1 MTNHSD
7 NCDSGFHH
15 KSSIED
21 DVLHYFGCL
30 RFDERQAFFE
40 GLNKADKLT
49 LRIVEEEARIFK
61 LREAFEA
68 DGSNTPR
75 GKLLVRFKV
84 TRNHWSRPTA
94 RSRSEALPQAPTQVD
109 RASHQKLE
117 KNNIDLDDF
126 NANLIYFKGARP
138 YDHPDFPDEKF
149 PNQKIPLRQ
158 LLKEDK
164 EKNPLMRECEKDMI
178 RYFHLPANNM
188 VWVEVRF
195 YSCRR
200 VFTKTP

>member
-1 MTNHSD
+1 MTNYSD

-30 RFDERQAFFE
+30 RFEDRPAFFE
-40 GLNKADKLT
+40 GLNETDKLR
-49 LRIVEEEARIFK
+49 LRIAEEEARISK
-61 LREAFEA
+61 LREAFEV

-94 RSRSEALPQAPTQVD
+94 RSRSEAPPQAQTREAQ
-109 RASHQKLE
+109 ASQQKQE
-117 KNNIDLDDF
+117 ENNIDLDDF

-164 EKNPLMRECEKDMI
+164 EKNPLMWKCENDMI

-195 YSCRR
+195 YSDRR
-200 VFTKTP
+200 VFAKTS